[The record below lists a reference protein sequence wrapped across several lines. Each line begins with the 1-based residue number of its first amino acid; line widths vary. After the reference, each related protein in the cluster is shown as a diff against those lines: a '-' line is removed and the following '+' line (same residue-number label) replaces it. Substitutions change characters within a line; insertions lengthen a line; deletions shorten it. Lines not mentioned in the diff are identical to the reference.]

1 MQALLTVE
9 DLSIAGADR
18 VLVSGLNFS
27 VKQGELLAV
36 FGHSG
41 AGKSLAMLSLLGM
54 LPKLSVGG
62 RAYFAGEALP
72 IINAKD
78 KRWYT
83 IRQRIGYVFQDPKH
97 TFNPL
102 HSTGTAFAKV
112 LKSQGIAKKYH
123 RTRTLELLA
132 QVKLP
137 SPESFLQRY
146 PHQLSGGEAQRIAI
160 ALALAGNPQLII
172 ADEPTS
178 SLDEALKAD
187 MVALLRTIA
196 SERAVIV
203 ISHDTEYVLPVSD
216 RCLVLWA
223 GKVLADTVYSSV
235 GLERYLSADLGKPSS
250 FDDNQPVLLKINKLS
265 LAYQRGFLV
274 PAVPVL
280 DGFSMNIRQGQI
292 VGLLGAS
299 GSGKSSLAKAI
310 TRLDDT
316 LLVRGQIFFGQAKQ
330 SVLTLNKHQ
339 LRAYRPKVIWVMQ
352 DVAGSLSPYLTIR
365 RILLEGSLTL
375 DGVDEFLDLL
385 GLPSDVLGRYPHELS
400 GGECVRVCLLRA
412 LLAKPKLLILDEP
425 TAMLDGQTTRQVVA
439 LLRHI
444 NQTLGIAMLLISHDK
459 HVAMALCHRL
469 TFLKDKT
476 ANF

>member
-1 MQALLTVE
+1 MQTLLAVE

-18 VLVSGLNFS
+18 VLVSGLKFS

-41 AGKSLAMLSLLGM
+41 AGKSLAMFSLLGM
-54 LPKLSVGG
+54 LPKLSVSGQ
-62 RAYFAGEALP
+62 AYFAGEVLP
-72 IINAKD
+72 ITNTKD
-78 KRWYT
+78 KRWYA

-102 HSTGTAFAKV
+102 HSVGTAFAKV
-112 LKSQGIAKKYH
+112 LTRQGIAKKHH
-123 RTRTLELLA
+123 RSQTLELLA

-137 SPESFLQRY
+137 SPATFLGRY
-146 PHQLSGGEAQRIAI
+146 PHELSGGEAQRIAI

-178 SLDEALKAD
+178 SLNETLKAD
-187 MVALLRTIA
+187 ILALLRTIA
-196 SERAVIV
+196 NERALIV

-216 RCLVLWA
+216 RCLVLQA
-223 GKVLADTVYSSV
+223 GQVVADTVWSSV

-250 FDDNQPVLLKINKLS
+250 FDDSRPVLLEINKLS
-265 LAYQRGFLV
+265 LTYQRGSFV
-274 PAVPVL
+274 SAVPVL
-280 DGFSMNIRQGQI
+280 DGFSMKIRQGQI

-310 TRLDDT
+310 TCLDDT

-330 SVLTLNKHQ
+330 SVLTLDKRQ
-339 LRAYRPKVIWVMQ
+339 RRAYRPKVIWVMQ

-365 RILLEGSLTL
+365 RILLEGSPIL

-385 GLPSDVLGRYPHELS
+385 GLPSDVLERYPHELS

-412 LLAKPKLLILDEP
+412 LLAKPQLLILDEP
-425 TAMLDGQTTRQVVA
+425 TAMLDGKTTRQVVG

-459 HVAMALCHRL
+459 YVAMALCHRL
-469 TFLKDKT
+469 IFLK
-476 ANF
+476 AS